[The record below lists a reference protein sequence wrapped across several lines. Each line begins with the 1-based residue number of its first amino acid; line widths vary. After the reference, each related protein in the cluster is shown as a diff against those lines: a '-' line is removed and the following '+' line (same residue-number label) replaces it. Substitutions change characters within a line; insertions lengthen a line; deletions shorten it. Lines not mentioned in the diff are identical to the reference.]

1 MSKLLP
7 TGRRRCRSRFGT
19 SALDFNLG
27 AKISL
32 GSILFPETE
41 SWHEWTAIPTR
52 VPPGPCQRRYRTC
65 AWAARALTADVGTTL
80 SFCDL
85 TPSSDMKRD

>member
-1 MSKLLP
+1 MNKLLP
-7 TGRRRCRSRFGT
+7 TGRRRCRGRFGT
-19 SALDFNLG
+19 SALHSTLG

-65 AWAARALTADVGTTL
+65 ATAARALAADVVTT
-80 SFCDL
+80 FVVF
-85 TPSSDMKRD
+85 